1 MRDKIPHQ
9 LLVQEIL
16 RVHPPIVE
24 LTRVPTQDDILPLTK
39 PIVGTSGRVYSELPV
54 PKGTA
59 VTVSMLGYNLC
70 VFVFFYS
77 RHHLL
82 SRALVFIYLFGA
94 GTRMCRAQT
103 LMNSDQSV
111 GSK

>member
-1 MRDKIPHQ
+1 M
-9 LLVQEIL
+9 
-16 RVHPPIVE
+16 RVHSPIVE

-59 VTVSMLGYNLC
+59 VTVSMLGYNFYA
-70 VFVFFYS
+70 FVSSHS
-77 RHHLL
+77 RHHVL
-82 SRALVFIYLFGA
+82 SRAPVFIYLFVA
-94 GTRMCRAQT
+94 GTRMCGAQM